1 MPNPALL
8 DNHQLELAK
17 ELDKMGY
24 AVHGRLDDLSAA
36 LMESEERALKEWSET
51 SGGGGRGNLMDVVG
65 GELGY
70 EPEKRREEDVR
81 GVLD

>member
-1 MPNPALL
+1 
-8 DNHQLELAK
+8 
-17 ELDKMGY
+17 MGY